1 MRVWGDVMKSL
12 NDLELNKEAIVIKVA
27 ANENIKNRLLDI
39 GLVPRSKIKTVLI
52 SPGKDMVA
60 YQIKGAIIAIR
71 KDDTK
76 DIMVEEL

>member
-52 SPGKDMVA
+52 SPGKDMIA

>member
-39 GLVPRSKIKTVLI
+39 GLVPGSKIKTVLI

-60 YQIKGAIIAIR
+60 YQTKGAIIAIR

>member
-1 MRVWGDVMKSL
+1 MKSL
-12 NDLELNKEAIVIKVA
+12 NDLKLGEVGRVIKNE
-27 ANENIKNRLLDI
+27 ANQNIRRRLLDI
-39 GLVPRSKIKTVLI
+39 GLVKGSIIKPVLI

-76 DIMVEEL
+76 KIMVEEV